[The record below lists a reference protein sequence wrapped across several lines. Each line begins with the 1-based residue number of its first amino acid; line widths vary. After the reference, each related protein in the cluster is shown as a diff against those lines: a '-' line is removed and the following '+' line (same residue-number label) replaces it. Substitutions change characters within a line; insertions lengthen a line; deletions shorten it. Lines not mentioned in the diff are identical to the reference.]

1 MSSVGSIPEKPGSG
15 MPVPPPIEENFSMM
29 SMTVAAST
37 QVAIA
42 KYPLRSRETSHHSGS
57 AATPL
62 PITATGSAAN
72 GDRPLMARIST
83 KYAPSPTNACCPTDT
98 RPAYPASRFHML
110 ASVSTMNA
118 CTRMAV
124 VPEYTM

>member
-1 MSSVGSIPEKPGSG
+1 MK
-15 MPVPPPIEENFSMM
+15 
-29 SMTVAAST
+29 SMTVVAST

-42 KYPLRSRETSHHSGS
+42 KYPVRSRETSHHSGS
-57 AATPL
+57 AATPER
-62 PITATGSAAN
+62 IAATGSAAN
-72 GDRPLMARIST
+72 GEVPWRARIST

-110 ASVSTMNA
+110 ASVSTMNP
-118 CTRMAV
+118 CTRIAV